1 MDYTGK
7 TISIRTTFEE
17 DFTGNNFLA
26 MLKFFSD
33 KQQVSISESSWD
45 RLKILRKDKQGNK
58 FLDKPLSLNALKKII
73 KDYNIELLFG
83 PKDEQYY
90 QVIMVS
96 PGIIDLERSVNQI
109 IVDLTDPNKMYLI
122 FHSLIKNRNN
132 MSFEEKLAYYKE
144 KSRSEAKSLRG
155 K

>member
-45 RLKILRKDKQGNK
+45 RLKILRKDRKEEENGLHRSRTNFAPK
-58 FLDKPLSLNALKKII
+58 NIFDSWKSRVFFYGII
-73 KDYNIELLFG
+73 LFG
-83 PKDEQYY
+83 
-90 QVIMVS
+90 
-96 PGIIDLERSVNQI
+96 
-109 IVDLTDPNKMYLI
+109 T
-122 FHSLIKNRNN
+122 KNTALGR
-132 MSFEEKLAYYKE
+132 
-144 KSRSEAKSLRG
+144 R
-155 K
+155 

>member
-58 FLDKPLSLNALKKII
+58 FLNKPLSLNALKKII
-73 KDYNIELLFG
+73 KDY
-83 PKDEQYY
+83 
-90 QVIMVS
+90 
-96 PGIIDLERSVNQI
+96 
-109 IVDLTDPNKMYLI
+109 
-122 FHSLIKNRNN
+122 
-132 MSFEEKLAYYKE
+132 
-144 KSRSEAKSLRG
+144 
-155 K
+155 